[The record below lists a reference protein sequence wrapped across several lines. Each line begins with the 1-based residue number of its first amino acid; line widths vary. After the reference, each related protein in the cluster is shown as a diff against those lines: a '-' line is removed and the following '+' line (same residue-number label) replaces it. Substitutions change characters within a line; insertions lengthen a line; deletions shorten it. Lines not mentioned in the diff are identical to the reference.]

1 MLVFLNGLIL
11 TIGNGV
17 CVGGCGKHIALSKK
31 DRLVIQLTIIDHF
44 VIMIVSEKAHHI
56 NFDYYV
62 GMNLVMASS
71 DPKQKSKI
79 PIPFLNPSLIKDS

>member
-1 MLVFLNGLIL
+1 
-11 TIGNGV
+11 V

-31 DRLVIQLTIIDHF
+31 DRLVKQLTIIDHF
-44 VIMIVSEKAHHI
+44 VIMIVSEKVHHI

-71 DPKQKSKI
+71 DPKQKSKL
-79 PIPFLNPSLIKDS
+79 PIPFLNP